1 MLSLSQKLS
10 QQQKLSPQQIQYQKL
25 LQLNT
30 LALEQRIKNE
40 LEINPILEE
49 LAEEEM
55 ELSQEVEKPEKEDSA
70 DDDSQDDF
78 DSDKEEFDIE
88 DYMNDFDSEYEP
100 EKLNRSKD
108 DETYQPL
115 APAKESLSEHLID
128 QLRLMD
134 LSDDLYMLGEEI
146 IGSLDE
152 DGYLIRDLKDILS
165 ELEMFEHVTIDPKDA
180 EDLLHKIQVFDPIG
194 IACRTLQECLLVQLK
209 HIPHDPYYTY
219 LAEQLIIKY
228 FDDFTKKRYDA
239 IKQKWSLLMRRLRR
253 LLN

>member
-70 DDDSQDDF
+70 DDDTAQDDF
-78 DSDKEEFDIE
+78 DSDNEEFDIE

-165 ELEMFEHVTIDPKDA
+165 ELEMFEHVNY
-180 EDLLHKIQVFDPIG
+180 
-194 IACRTLQECLLVQLK
+194 R
-209 HIPHDPYYTY
+209 
-219 LAEQLIIKY
+219 
-228 FDDFTKKRYDA
+228 
-239 IKQKWSLLMRRLRR
+239 S
-253 LLN
+253 